1 MSRPRRT
8 HRDDR
13 GVTMIL
19 YALLMLTILLITAL
33 VIDLSFVRN
42 TRQDSKS
49 IADATTAA
57 AMQSMATTDA
67 EFYPWAGACA
77 GLAYLRAN
85 DPGAA
90 YSIQYFDGTGITP
103 VAGTPCTSLL
113 DAQCSP
119 NTPTSWAWIR
129 ATSGD
134 KVVDIRAGYLLPDPQ
149 FPDESSGY
157 SGDVGSSTLGSCDQ
171 LATIVSDVDDVFF
184 GGVAGASP
192 YGTAIRTVGRAL
204 VSSTAKIPPAFLMLE
219 RKNCGVLV
227 QRVGSGQG
235 IAVEPAS
242 PTEPGR
248 VHLDSSGKGT
258 CPGSAENAYTVYSD
272 ALGSSPKFA
281 GIRILGSSTNPG
293 QLSLRSLD
301 PILGSPA
308 NATAKSD
315 GICTTYIAA
324 STTCLYNAP
333 LIGGVIGRE
342 PVDTKY
348 NPAVATGLTFLES
361 LHSTTVADAR
371 RTTPPAVVPPAVA
384 WRQVTTCDN
393 HSTDA
398 FDAAATRVF
407 VNCPGGYKPNI
418 AQFTAATE
426 IVINGPVELK
436 NGKQLLLPNAKRIVI
451 GGDASG
457 GITTAGGSVLTI
469 NTSVVP
475 TDTNYETACD
485 ATDAATTNV
494 TPSPRPT
501 ASLTI
506 FGGLETGQFGALEVN
521 GHAAFCQTSVYL
533 AGPKSTPTGTA
544 TGYSRLSSTDA
555 TYDPSCATSPCPLDT
570 ALRYAGLRISGKVR
584 WSAPNRASAQ
594 PAPGSV
600 GDEDLALWME
610 SGGGLH
616 VAGVLDGTGVFFIP
630 NGPAQMQSP
639 STFAPRD
646 AQFIARSLQLLQGAL
661 LMKPTAGNSVL
672 VDSLGS
678 IGFVR

>member
-1 MSRPRRT
+1 
-8 HRDDR
+8 
-13 GVTMIL
+13 MIL

-49 IADATTAA
+49 VADATTAA
-57 AMQSMATTDA
+57 AMQSMATADA
-67 EFYPWAGACA
+67 KFYPWAGACT

-85 DPGAA
+85 DPDTTYG
-90 YSIQYFDGTGITP
+90 IEYFDGTGVTP
-103 VAGTPCTSLL
+103 VAGSPCTTLL
-113 DAQCSP
+113 SAECSP
-119 NTPTSWAWIR
+119 NDPTTWAWIR
-129 ATSGD
+129 ATSGE
-134 KVVDIRAGYLLPDPQ
+134 KVTDIRAGYLLPDPL
-149 FPDESSGY
+149 FPEESSGY
-157 SGDVGSSTLGSCDQ
+157 SGDVGSSALGSCDQ

-184 GGVAGASP
+184 GGVAGATP
-192 YGTAIRTVGRAL
+192 YGTAVRTVARAL
-204 VSSTAKIPPAFLMLE
+204 VSSTAKVPPAFLMLE
-219 RKNCGVLV
+219 RKECGVLA

-242 PTEPGR
+242 PTSPGR
-248 VHLDSSGKGT
+248 IHLDSSGKGT

-272 ALGSSPKFA
+272 TLGSSPKFA
-281 GIRILGSSTNPG
+281 GIRILGSSTNQG
-293 QLSLRSLD
+293 QFSLRARD
-301 PILGSPA
+301 PIHGSPG
-308 NATAKSD
+308 NAAAKAD
-315 GICTTYIAA
+315 GICTTYVAA
-324 STTCLYNAP
+324 SSTCLFNAP
-333 LIGGVIGRE
+333 LVGGVIGRE

-348 NPAVATGLTFLES
+348 NPAVASGLTYMES
-361 LHSTTVADAR
+361 RHATAVGLAR
-371 RTTPPAVVPPAVA
+371 RTTPPAVVAPETP
-384 WRQVTTCDN
+384 WREITTCNN
-393 HSTDA
+393 HNTNVD
-398 FDAAATRVF
+398 DAAATRVF
-407 VNCPGGYKPNI
+407 VNCTGGYKPNN

-426 IVINGPVELK
+426 IVFNGPVDLK
-436 NGKQLLLPNAKRIVI
+436 NGSQLLLPNAKTIVV

-457 GITTAGGSVLTI
+457 GITTAGGSALTI

-475 TDTNYETACD
+475 TDANYETACHT
-485 ATDAATTNV
+485 TDAATTDV
-494 TPSPRPT
+494 TPTPRPT

-506 FGGLETGQFGALEVN
+506 FGGLETGQFGALEIK

-533 AGPKSTPTGTA
+533 AGPKSTSTGTP

-555 TYDPSCATSPCPLDT
+555 TYDPSCATSPCPLST
-570 ALRYAGLRISGKVR
+570 ALRYAGLRISGKLR
-584 WSAPNRASAQ
+584 WSAPNRSTAQ

-600 GDEDLALWME
+600 ADEDLALWME
-610 SGGGLH
+610 SGAGMDIS
-616 VAGVLDGTGVFFIP
+616 GVLDGNGVFFIP